1 MNPNLQAI
9 VIKSYYYFN
18 YHNKSKQCL
27 YNISIDYKTISH
39 VQLHMNLT
47 VTLKNWQARLPGTP
61 ILETRKQRFR
71 KIYVLAKVIIELL
84 QKSQNSNPLV
94 SLSFQIIFLS

>member
-18 YHNKSKQCL
+18 YHKSKQYL

-47 VTLKNWQARLPGTP
+47 VTLKNWHSRLPGTP
-61 ILETRKQRFR
+61 SIETRKQRFR

>member
-18 YHNKSKQCL
+18 YHNKSKQYL

-47 VTLKNWQARLPGTP
+47 VTLRIGRQGLLELL
-61 ILETRKQRFR
+61 LETRKQRFR
-71 KIYVLAKVIIELL
+71 KIYVLPKVIKRARTQTL
-84 QKSQNSNPLV
+84 
-94 SLSFQIIFLS
+94 